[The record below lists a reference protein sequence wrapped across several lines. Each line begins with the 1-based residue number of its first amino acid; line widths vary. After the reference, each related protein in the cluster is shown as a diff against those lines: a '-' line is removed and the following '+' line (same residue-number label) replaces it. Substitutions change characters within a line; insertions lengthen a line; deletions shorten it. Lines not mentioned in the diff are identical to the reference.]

1 MNGLG
6 RISIGVIW
14 LTVGLLSGCASD
26 FSAVSEVP
34 EDCERQRFFVDEDGD
49 GWGGPD
55 AESVYACEPEGE
67 FTSVNNFD
75 CDDSDEGITGEY
87 VNMAEGERAS
97 GAKCPAAKAE
107 GSVVGFPLNGR
118 EVFAVTDTAIN
129 GGTGLVGSLWQ
140 GKCSDWGGRLLQL
153 VEGDWSE
160 LEKLEVAGDN
170 RYVAIIHYQSD
181 GSMMRWGDDKS
192 GSEALPDSTWSVTE
206 RACDLPAGAN
216 GKTLAEY
223 LGAGNYGAVVYE
235 KVDGQY
241 QWCIGSPNAY
251 SEDPPVA
258 NGLAMCERETK
269 AASEFPYIEPAP

>member
-1 MNGLG
+1 MDGMG
-6 RISIGVIW
+6 RISIGVIGV
-14 LTVGLLSGCASD
+14 TVGLLSGCASD

-34 EDCERQRFFVDEDGD
+34 EDCDRQRFFVDEDGD

-55 AESVYACEPEGE
+55 AESIYACEPEGE

-75 CDDSDEGITGEY
+75 CDDSDPGITGEY
-87 VNMAEGERAS
+87 VNMAEGEKAT
-97 GAKCPAAKAE
+97 GAKCPGAKAE

-118 EVFAVTDTAIN
+118 EVFAVKDTSIN
-129 GGTGLVGSLWQ
+129 GGDGLDASLWK
-140 GKCSDWGGRLLQL
+140 GRCSDWGGRLLQL

-181 GSMMRWGDDKS
+181 GSTMRWGDAGS
-192 GSEALPDSTWSVTE
+192 ASEALPNSTWSVTE
-206 RACDLPAGAN
+206 RECDVPDA

-223 LGAGNYGAVVYE
+223 LAPNLYGAVVYE
-235 KVDGQY
+235 NVDGNY

-251 SEDPPVA
+251 TDGPIVA
-258 NGLAMCERETK
+258 KGLAMCERETR
-269 AASEFPYIEPAP
+269 APSEFPYIEPAP